1 MIINNNIMAY
11 NANRYLGINTGGQA
25 GSMEKLASGLRIN
38 RAGDDAAGLAIS
50 ETLRNQISGLQQA
63 SRNAQDGISL
73 IQTAEGALSETHNM
87 LQRIRELSIQ
97 SMNDTY
103 SDSDREKIDLEVQE
117 LLDEINSISEKTEFN
132 GIVLLGGGEQDEFD
146 VEAFNPYTDS
156 LISKADADEL
166 NAYAQAQIDAIN
178 AIVIDTS
185 KNNGATP
192 INANAITNAT
202 TLVNLMDE
210 LYANAENYE
219 KFKDGFDALGYDA
232 DSYEDLTIAQKLLL
246 AEQLTFTELKDSDGD
261 LLTGSEESGL
271 LNASD
276 TAIDFDS
283 ISGQDVLDEL
293 LALTATDIDS
303 DEYFNGSDILAAL
316 DAQYKSLN
324 MSDSEKWATDYSEMS
339 LEELEAELQ
348 KQKDELANYTYTMT
362 TTASNAA
369 NGLGIGNAGGA
380 ASTAAW
386 DNIYEILS
394 QMETGLQADGTAVA
408 ENLQGLDLEADGYY
422 EMTLLEKLAY
432 YDKAMDPTG
441 TITDGIDAYI
451 ELTAITTTVNGDPA
465 PGDIDKEIDAY
476 DAYVYEI
483 RALTEAI
490 NAFEE
495 ASTQTFDFHVGA
507 NEDQKVSVE
516 IDSVDT
522 TTLGLNSVNM
532 LTKEAASASLSKID
546 AAVDKITTQRAKLG
560 AAQNRIEYTI
570 KNVDNTTENLQS
582 AESQI
587 RDTDMATEMV
597 ELTKYNIL
605 TQASQSMLTQANQ
618 NPYQVLQLLS

>member
-132 GIVLLGGGEQDEFD
+132 GITLLGGGEQDEFD

-156 LISKADADEL
+156 LISKADADDL
-166 NAYAQAQIDAIN
+166 NAYAQEQIDAIK
-178 AIVIDTS
+178 AIVIDDT
-185 KNNGATP
+185 KIALTGNE
-192 INANAITNAT
+192 ITNVT
-202 TLVNLMDE
+202 NLIDILDTAYE
-210 LYANAENYE
+210 DAANYE
-219 KFKDGFDALGYDA
+219 MFNTAMKALSYDPE
-232 DSYEDLTIAQKLLL
+232 SYYDLTIEQKLLL
-246 AEQLTFTELKDSDGD
+246 HDEVAKENTPPSTI
-261 LLTGSEESGL
+261 
-271 LNASD
+271 
-276 TAIDFDS
+276 TANS
-283 ISGQDVLDEL
+283 TAGQTALDKL
-293 LALTATDIDS
+293 LAVTATDIDS
-303 DEYFNGSDILAAL
+303 DDYNSGSDILAEL
-316 DAQYKSLN
+316 NKQYQSLY

-348 KQKDELANYTYTMT
+348 KQKDELANYIYGLT
-362 TTASNAA
+362 TTAANADSNVSA
-369 NGLGIGNAGGA
+369 
-380 ASTAAW
+380 TATTPEW
-386 DNIYEILS
+386 DKVFELLS
-394 QMETGLQADGTAVA
+394 QMETGLKADNSAA
-408 ENLQGLDLEADGYY
+408 DDKLLALDLEADGYY

-441 TITDGIDAYI
+441 VNTAAVTAYATLGKITSVSADD
-451 ELTAITTTVNGDPA
+451 
-465 PGDIDKEIDAY
+465 EIDAY

-483 RALTEAI
+483 RALTAAI

-560 AAQNRIEYTI
+560 AAQNRIEYTV

>member
-11 NANRYLGINTGGQA
+11 NANRYLGVNNKGQA

-50 ETLRNQISGLQQA
+50 ETLRNQIAGLQQA

-73 IQTAEGALSETHNM
+73 IQTAEGALSEVHSM
-87 LQRIRELSIQ
+87 LQRVRELSIQ

-132 GIVLLGGGEQDEFD
+132 GITLLGGGDSDSFEVDT
-146 VEAFNPYTDS
+146 FNPYTDS
-156 LISKADADEL
+156 LTSKADADEL
-166 NAYAQAQIDAIN
+166 NAYAQAQIAAIEG
-178 AIVIDTS
+178 IGIE
-185 KNNGATP
+185 ATAP
-192 INANAITNAT
+192 
-202 TLVNLMDE
+202 
-210 LYANAENYE
+210 
-219 KFKDGFDALGYDA
+219 
-232 DSYEDLTIAQKLLL
+232 
-246 AEQLTFTELKDSDGD
+246 
-261 LLTGSEESGL
+261 LTGSEIT
-271 LNASD
+271 NV
-276 TAIDFDS
+276 TAIINALDEAYENAANYEAFNTAMKLLAYDPESYYDLTIEQKVLLFDKYAGTA
-283 ISGQDVLDEL
+283 ITAGGATSGGTSGSAVLDKL
-293 LALTATDIDS
+293 LAVTGPDIDS
-303 DEYFNGSDILAAL
+303 DDYNSGSDILAEL
-316 DAQYKSLN
+316 NKQYQSLY
-324 MSDSEKWATDYSEMS
+324 MSDSEKWVTDYSEMS

-348 KQKDELANYTYTMT
+348 VQKDELVNYIYTMT
-362 TTASNAA
+362 TTAV
-369 NGLGIGNAGGA
+369 NGGTGI
-380 ASTAAW
+380 TATGTEAKW
-386 DNIYEILS
+386 DDIFELLS
-394 QMETGLQADGTAVA
+394 QMETGLKADSSAA
-408 ENLQGLDLEADGYY
+408 DDKLLALDLEADGYY

-432 YDKAMDPTG
+432 YDEAMEQTG
-441 TITDGIDAYI
+441 TNSIGVKAYE
-451 ELTAITTTVNGDPA
+451 ELTKVVATVPNT
-465 PGDIDKEIDAY
+465 EIDAY

-483 RALTEAI
+483 QALTAAI

-507 NEDQKVSVE
+507 NENQKVSVA

-532 LTKEAASASLSKID
+532 LTKETASSSLSKID
-546 AAVDKITTQRAKLG
+546 AAVDMITTQRAKLG
-560 AAQNRIEYTI
+560 AAQNRIEYTV

-618 NPYQVLQLLS
+618 NPYQVLGLLT